1 MLVIWKERASPRR
14 ARACADSA
22 VMSSPA
28 KRMRPES
35 GRRLPA
41 SWAMNVV
48 LPAPLGPMIACVS
61 PSATARLTP
70 SVARSAPKLLRRS
83 VTSSI
88 GLVEHAGEAAPEK
101 DDRQDEQRAEDPLQ
115 VLGPALQHFLE
126 QQQREAAEHRAGGAR
141 HAAQDHHEHELARL
155 LPGHEAGRQVVR
167 VVRVQRTGEAA

>member
-48 LPAPLGPMIACVS
+48 LPAPFGPMIACVS

-70 SVARSAPKLLRRS
+70 SVARSAPKVFCRLS
-83 VTSSI
+83 PTSS
-88 GLVEHAGEAAPEK
+88 GLVNQAGEAAEK
-101 DDRQDEQRAEDPLQ
+101 EDPRHEEQRAEDALP
-115 VLGPALQHFLE
+115 VLGP
-126 QQQREAAEHRAGGAR
+126 
-141 HAAQDHHEHELARL
+141 
-155 LPGHEAGRQVVR
+155 
-167 VVRVQRTGEAA
+167 